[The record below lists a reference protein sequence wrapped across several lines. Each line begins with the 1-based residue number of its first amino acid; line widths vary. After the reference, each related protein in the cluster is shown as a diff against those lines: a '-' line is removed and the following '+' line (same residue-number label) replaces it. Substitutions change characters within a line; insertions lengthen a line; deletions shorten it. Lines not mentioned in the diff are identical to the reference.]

1 MRLLIRYLHIK
12 SMVSGM
18 ETDISLRAHSVEM
31 YKRMN
36 LKVERN
42 VLPSTQWKALS
53 LTSSPVIAV

>member
-12 SMVSGM
+12 STLSGM
-18 ETDISLRAHSVEM
+18 ETDISLRAHSAGM
-31 YKRMN
+31 RKRMN

-42 VLPSTQWKALS
+42 VLLSTQWKVRS

>member
-1 MRLLIRYLHIK
+1 MRLLIRYLHAK
-12 SMVSGM
+12 DMVSGM
-18 ETDISLRAHSVEM
+18 EMDISLRAHSVEM
-31 YKRMN
+31 HKRMN